1 MPAKSDPLAAWRKHV
16 QKFRNENPG
25 LDLKTALTR
34 AKETYNKSD
43 NKSGPPKSTK
53 ATKAAKVAKAAKVV
67 KSTKIARCEC
77 GGVCGTC

>member
-43 NKSGPPKSTK
+43 KKSGPPKS
-53 ATKAAKVAKAAKVV
+53 AKVAKAVKVV
-67 KSTKIARCEC
+67 KAAKATKARCEC

>member
-53 ATKAAKVAKAAKVV
+53 AAKAAKAA

>member
-43 NKSGPPKSTK
+43 KKSGPPKS
-53 ATKAAKVAKAAKVV
+53 AKAAKAAKAV
-67 KSTKIARCEC
+67 KAEKSAKIARCEC